1 MKISK
6 HFLLTAAVL
15 ALSLSGTAIAK
26 QPNNHG
32 GKYNNKSGSDSSMLN
47 SNRQSDEDSFRGK
60 ERADERQQIN
70 DSRDIDNFGQSNKP
84 EKQPKR
90 KR

>member
-1 MKISK
+1 MKISNY
-6 HFLLTAAVL
+6 FLLPAAIL

-32 GKYNNKSGSDSSMLN
+32 NKYNDRSGSDSSMLN
-47 SNRQSDEDSFRGK
+47 SNRQSDEGSFRGG
-60 ERADERQQIN
+60 ERADERQQIQ
-70 DSRDIDNFGQSNKP
+70 DSRDYNNYGQSNKP
-84 EKQPKR
+84 ERQPKH

>member
-1 MKISK
+1 MKISNY
-6 HFLLTAAVL
+6 FLLPATVL

-32 GKYNNKSGSDSSMLN
+32 NKYNDRSGSDSSILN
-47 SNRQSDEDSFRGK
+47 SNRQSDEGSFRGN

-70 DSRDIDNFGQSNKP
+70 DSRDINNFGQSNKP
-84 EKQPKR
+84 EKQPKH

>member
-1 MKISK
+1 MKIGK
-6 HFLLTAAVL
+6 HFLLPAAVL
-15 ALSLSGTAIAK
+15 ALSLSGTAMAK
-26 QPNNHG
+26 QPNNHDN
-32 GKYNNKSGSDSSMLN
+32 KYNDRSGSDSSMLN
-47 SNRQSDEDSFRGK
+47 SNRQSDEDSFRGR

-84 EKQPKR
+84 EKQPKH